1 MLAITVPFLEK
12 FACVVAGKI
21 VGLSRHPD
29 YFEYHYRL
37 RDLKKIRIEG
47 LTKFIRVN
55 GQGQVESIVLTEA
68 LLTKGAKIESQP
80 VESLTDE
87 EKVEIAAAI
96 ELVNQPP
103 QEEQPTNQQSDTE
116 TESEGA
122 EATTDNV
129 DETPDESNVAATS
142 SPTKKSRPRPNRR
155 R

>member
-12 FACVVAGKI
+12 FACVVGGKI
-21 VGLSRHPD
+21 IGLSRHRD
-29 YFEYHYRL
+29 YFEYHFRL

-55 GQGQVESIVLTEA
+55 GQGQVESIILAEA

-87 EKVEIAAAI
+87 DKVEIATAI

>member
-1 MLAITVPFLEK
+1 MIATITPFIDK

-21 VGLSRHPD
+21 IGLSRHPD

-47 LTKFIRVN
+47 LTKFIRVD
-55 GQGQVESIVLTEA
+55 GQGQVESVVLAET

-80 VESLTDE
+80 LESLTDE
-87 EKVEIAAAI
+87 ERVEIAAAI

-103 QEEQPTNQQSDTE
+103 QEEQATGQQSDAE

-129 DETPDESNVAATS
+129 DEAPDESNVAAIS
-142 SPTKKSRPRPNRR
+142 GQKKSRTRPSRR

>member
-29 YFEYHYRL
+29 YFEYHFRL

-55 GQGQVESIVLTEA
+55 GQGQVESIVLAEA
-68 LLTKGAKIESQP
+68 LLTKRAKIESQP

-87 EKVEIAAAI
+87 DKVEIAAAF
-96 ELVNQPP
+96 ELVNQPL
-103 QEEQPTNQQSDTE
+103 DE
-116 TESEGA
+116 TRSS
-122 EATTDNV
+122 EATEDPAQ
-129 DETPDESNVAATS
+129 TPDTAPDEAPAPIVNRPVKRSK
-142 SPTKKSRPRPNRR
+142 KKSRPGLTQRT
-155 R
+155 

>member
-21 VGLSRHPD
+21 VGISRHPD

-47 LTKFIRVN
+47 LTKFIRVD
-55 GQGQVESIVLTEA
+55 GQGQVESIVLTET

-87 EKVEIAAAI
+87 EKAEITAAI
-96 ELVNQPP
+96 ELINQPVP
-103 QEEQPTNQQSDTE
+103 TE
-116 TESEGA
+116 TGPEAFAAADAQDEGA
-122 EATTDNV
+122 SGDTSAATATTHNL
-129 DETPDESNVAATS
+129 SK
-142 SPTKKSRPRPNRR
+142 KKSRSRPNRQR
-155 R
+155 STPAMH